1 MKIKASLHIHT
12 KEDLKDGYVVKYNIY
27 DLIDYAERHNFKILA
42 LTGHKKFI
50 YEPAFDEY
58 AKKKGIIL
66 IPAVELNL
74 NQGFLFL
81 NHILVLNCDKE
92 INQVK
97 NFADLEKYKKEHPE
111 IFIIAPHPGFG
122 IMESISVSELIKHID
137 LFDAVEHSWFYS
149 KSINLNSRSGRAA
162 KKFNKPFI
170 ATSDAHILTYFDIDY
185 AVLETDD
192 LSLEGI
198 FKAIKENK
206 FYNITRPKKIYEM
219 IWYILSDLSKR
230 AIKFSL
236 KLIYELFKNKQ
247 NRGFGQQK
255 G

>member
-1 MKIKASLHIHT
+1 MKLKASLHIHT
-12 KEDLKDGYVVKYNIY
+12 KEDLKDGYIVKYNIY
-27 DLIDYAERHNFKILA
+27 DLIDYAARHNFKILA

-50 YEPAFDEY
+50 YEPVFGEY

-74 NQGFLFL
+74 NQRFIFLD
-81 NHILVLNCDKE
+81 HILVLNCDKE

-122 IMESISVSELIKHID
+122 AMESIGLSELTKHID
-137 LFDAVEHSWFYS
+137 LFDAIEHSWFYS
-149 KSINLNSRSGRAA
+149 KTINLNSRVGRIAE
-162 KKFNKPFI
+162 KFNKPFI

-192 LSLEGI
+192 FSLKGV
-198 FKAIKENK
+198 FRAIKEGK
-206 FYNITRPKKIYEM
+206 FYNVTRPKKIYEM
-219 IWYILSDLSKR
+219 AWYILSDLTRR
-230 AIKFSL
+230 AIKFPL
-236 KLIYELFKNKQ
+236 KNI
-247 NRGFGQQK
+247 
-255 G
+255 